1 MLSQHFLIKSQPS
14 PSRRAGLSLINVY
27 DKNDS
32 DKEAALLGNVYIGR
46 VQNVVKNI
54 NSAFVEI
61 AKDVVCYYSLND
73 NTQHH
78 FLNRKNTDKVCQ
90 GDLMLVQVSKE
101 AIKTKVPSVSSQ
113 ISITGNYIVMS
124 LDDKGEVAVSAKIR
138 DNHFRKNIQE
148 KLKPYIEASDGRMSF
163 VVRTAAYK
171 ADENELLKEA
181 EYMSRPLNSQSIL
194 SRHHSRPLRAYIGRR
209 SSMLLI

>member
-1 MLSQHFLIKSQPS
+1 MRKIVITTFSDKITAVTFEEGRP
-14 PSRRAGLSLINVY
+14 SLINVY

-148 KLKPYIEASDGRMSF
+148 KLKSYIEASDGRMSF

-171 ADENELLKEA
+171 SDENELLKEA
-181 EYMSRPLNSQSIL
+181 EYMSGLEQSIHIKSAGL
-194 SRHHSRPLRAYIGRR
+194 YLPI
-209 SSMLLI
+209 